1 MRPTIATVGVL
12 ARSALE
18 ARRAGLDLRIGG
30 GSRDLRLL
38 IAFVGLED
46 VLCVELE
53 REPEQGEES
62 FRVEEERDLR
72 NLAAGELD
80 HL

>member
-18 ARRAGLDLRIGG
+18 ARRAGVELRIGG
-30 GSRDLRLL
+30 VSRDLRLV

-46 VLCVELE
+46 VLRVQLE

-62 FRVEEERDLR
+62 SRVEEEGELRD
-72 NLAAGELD
+72 LAAGELD
-80 HL
+80 YL

>member
-1 MRPTIATVGVL
+1 MRSTITIVGAL

-18 ARRAGLDLRIGG
+18 ARRAGVELAFGG
-30 GSRDLRLL
+30 VSRDLELL

-46 VLCVELE
+46 ALRAEVE
-53 REPEQGEES
+53 RQPKDWEEAL
-62 FRVEEERDLR
+62 RVEEERDLR